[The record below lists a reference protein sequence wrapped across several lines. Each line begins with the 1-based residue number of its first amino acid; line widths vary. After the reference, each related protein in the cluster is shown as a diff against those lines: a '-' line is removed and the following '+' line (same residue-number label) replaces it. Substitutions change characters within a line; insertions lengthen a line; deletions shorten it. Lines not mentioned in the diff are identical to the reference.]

1 MIAHR
6 PQRTNFRT
14 DQRRKHHHWQVTI
27 FYPDGEKFART
38 YTDRKKA
45 EAFAERQRHSPVVH
59 MARVKKVS

>member
-6 PQRTNFRT
+6 QRTSFRK
-14 DQRRKHHHWQVTI
+14 DQRRKHHHWEVTL
-27 FYPDGEKFART
+27 FYPDGERFART

>member
-6 PQRTNFRT
+6 QRTSFRK
-14 DQRRKHHHWQVTI
+14 DQRRKHHQWEVTL
-27 FYPDGEKFART
+27 FYPDGERFART